1 MHESLQHK
9 IKQVSRKLELLPR
22 LQSLIDRVLD
32 CIPTGVAPRSL
43 IVQQAMKHIIRDRF
57 ICYTTFRREIVLV
70 LDNLLEMPY
79 RSCVSAFGIYK
90 KAATFFSGM
99 WQLTNQSSSSLTTSP
114 SSWVEFKSNSTED
127 DDQEKQ
133 VIETNT
139 LIKISSQLERS
150 EENGCASNFE
160 LGKEEVAPLIQ
171 LEEGE
176 DDNWEALLE
185 ASLNTSSHDHRKNFL
200 VYPNSFSNGY
210 GDGHGYENQLICLD
224 DQTKRE
230 EQDQWQL
237 QVYNPNPFCQLHSY
251 FPSFNGSAC
260 NPAFP
265 WGF

>member
-1 MHESLQHK
+1 
-9 IKQVSRKLELLPR
+9 
-22 LQSLIDRVLD
+22 
-32 CIPTGVAPRSL
+32 
-43 IVQQAMKHIIRDRF
+43 
-57 ICYTTFRREIVLV
+57 
-70 LDNLLEMPY
+70 
-79 RSCVSAFGIYK
+79 
-90 KAATFFSGM
+90 M
-99 WQLTNQSSSSLTTSP
+99 WQLTNQPSSSLTTSP

-127 DDQEKQ
+127 DDQGKQ
-133 VIETNT
+133 VVKTNT

-150 EENGCASNFE
+150 EENGFASNFE

-200 VYPNSFSNGY
+200 VYPNSFCNGY

-224 DQTKRE
+224 DHTKRE

-251 FPSFNGSAC
+251 FPNFNGSAC